1 MKTPSFKSAGKEL
14 ARAQNLDRI
23 KGLVLNAVS
32 SEHSRAAYGRA
43 LDDFLAWFSA
53 EPRPFVKATVQEW
66 AAALVAQGLAPAT
79 VNLRLSAVR
88 KLAREAADNGL
99 LDPQIAEGIAR
110 ARGIRT
116 AGVRAGNW
124 LTREQTEA
132 LLVAPPAD
140 KLAGKRDRAALAVLV
155 GCGLR
160 RSELSSLR
168 FRHVQQR
175 EGRWVI
181 VDLVG
186 KGRRVRT
193 VPMPAWAKALI
204 DEWTTAAAALI
215 GEPSPDGFVFLP
227 VRVSGLPA
235 PGPWLPQNI
244 RDMVARRGERAG
256 LPGLA
261 AHDLRRTHAKLARA
275 GGAPLEQIQIVLG
288 HASIQTTE
296 KYLGARQDLSDAPCD
311 RLGIKI
317 DLSE

>member
-1 MKTPSFKSAGKEL
+1 MKALVPASQPA
-14 ARAQNLDRI
+14 LDRV
-23 KGLVLNAVS
+23 KALVLDSVNSA
-32 SEHSRAAYGRA
+32 HSRAAYDRA
-43 LDDFLAWFSA
+43 LTDFFGWFGG
-53 EPRPFVKATVQEW
+53 RPFVKATVQEW
-66 AAALVAQGLAPAT
+66 ARHLLEQGLATAT

-99 LDPQIAEGIAR
+99 LDAQIAEGISR
-110 ARGIRT
+110 ARGVRT

-124 LTREQTEA
+124 LTREQAEA
-132 LLVAPPAD
+132 LLSVPPAD
-140 KLAGKRDRAALAVLV
+140 KLAGKRDRAALGVLL

-160 RSELSSLR
+160 RSELSSLQ
-168 FRHVQQR
+168 FRHIQQR

-204 DEWTTAAAALI
+204 DDWVAAA
-215 GEPSPDGFVFLP
+215 GEILEDWPSVDAHVFIP
-227 VRVSGLPA
+227 VRVNGSPSRGT
-235 PGPWLPQNI
+235 WLPQNI
-244 RDMVARRGERAG
+244 RDMVSRRGAEAG

-296 KYLGARQDLSDAPCD
+296 KYLGVRQDLTDAPCD
-311 RLGIKI
+311 RLGIRI
-317 DLSE
+317 S